1 MAIDDDLY
9 NIANAMDIVSESN
22 DGLVRSFANLS
33 ESGKGWTV
41 FSRLVSGSGLWRLQN
56 KVRAVSDILFIFYR
70 RQDEGLKSAIE
81 QARKLSTLSKE
92 YEKLSKIVDTKSF
105 DRTEEFQ
112 TYKLAFEQIL
122 EPAEA
127 HKQALLLTE
136 RAYQSTYDKMGKI
149 VEKFGQNLV
158 KGLTDPKILAAQEE
172 INLAQAAI
180 DEDKKSGRA
189 VTRRRT
195 ISSSGRRFIAGK
207 FAERRL
213 RRTKNPLEEKTL
225 KEMTKLKEINAK
237 QFERFKKGIGEEI
250 KLRKN
255 LLKAKV
261 GKKITQIGVGIRKI
275 AMVAAKLLLVFT
287 VVSIAAFFIFQFFS
301 KNGPS
306 ILERFKNLGSL
317 LSKGFES
324 IQTSF
329 QSLVENA
336 TDLYRALVD
345 GDFLQFL
352 ISLGKVFLDILLI
365 VGKVLLTGLVAV
377 LGSLVAIVMGTFDKA
392 FAETENFLEAL
403 VSTFLQIGALIGAIL
418 LIIGIIA
425 SFSWVP
431 MLAIAIGT
439 AIMGAL
445 GFASTGGTVTTP
457 LTVVGERGPEIV
469 SLPKGSQ
476 VTSNAQSKNMR
487 GGVTNNITV
496 QVQGRIGASDQEIRD
511 IAKKVGEHIN
521 REINRHTSSGVR
533 RYG

>member
-56 KVRAVSDILFIFYR
+56 KVRAISDILFIFYR

-92 YEKLSKIVDTKSF
+92 YEKLSEIVDTKSF

-149 VEKFGQNLV
+149 VKKFGNNLV

-172 INLAQAAI
+172 INLAQKALTG
-180 DEDKKSGRA
+180 ESESEKA
-189 VTRRRT
+189 VVSARRRT

-287 VVSIAAFFIFQFFS
+287 VVSIAAFFIFQFFR

-324 IQTSF
+324 IKTSF

-377 LGSLVAIVMGTFDKA
+377 LGSLVAVAMGTFDKA

-445 GFASTGGTVTTP
+445 G
-457 LTVVGERGPEIV
+457 PEIV

-487 GGVTNNITV
+487 SGVTNNITV